1 MHGRVK
7 EFLKKH
13 FTKRF
18 IVIQLADIVIAVIIF
33 MALSGVVKLS
43 YCFIAVG
50 IYAAISLV
58 IWIVKVG
65 KKIRKGE

>member
-1 MHGRVK
+1 MHIRVK
-7 EFLKKH
+7 EFLNKH

-18 IVIQLADIVIAVIIF
+18 IVIQLVDIIITVIIF
-33 MALSGVVKLS
+33 MALSGMVKFL
-43 YCFIAVG
+43 YCIIAVG

-58 IWIVKVG
+58 MWIVKVG